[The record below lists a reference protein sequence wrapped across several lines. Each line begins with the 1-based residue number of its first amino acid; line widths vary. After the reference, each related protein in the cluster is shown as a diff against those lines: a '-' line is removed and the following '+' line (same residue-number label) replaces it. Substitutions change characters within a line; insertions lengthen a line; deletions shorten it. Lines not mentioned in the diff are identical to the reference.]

1 MRTSFLPILAVCIA
15 LSACQ
20 TGADT
25 KTPSPAANEAVIHG
39 RAFYL
44 ERMMLPPDT
53 VLDVQ
58 LINDRLADTPTAVI
72 AKQRFTDLKGP
83 PYEFA
88 LRYDPKRIES
98 AMGYSLHA
106 SLSSGDGHLEFVTD
120 TRVPVT
126 PGSDAVVEFRLV
138 RATR

>member
-1 MRTSFLPILAVCIA
+1 MRTSLLAVFAVCFA
-15 LSACQ
+15 LSSCEA
-20 TGADT
+20 GT
-25 KTPSPAANEAVIHG
+25 KPSPAANDAVIRG

-72 AKQRFTDLKGP
+72 ARQRFTDLKGP
-83 PYEFA
+83 PYDFA
-88 LRYDPKRIES
+88 LRYDPKRIEP
-98 AMGYSLHA
+98 AMSYSLHA
-106 SLSSGDGHLEFVTD
+106 SLSTGDGHLEFVTD

-126 PGSDAVVEFRLV
+126 PGSDAIVEFRLV
-138 RATR
+138 RAR